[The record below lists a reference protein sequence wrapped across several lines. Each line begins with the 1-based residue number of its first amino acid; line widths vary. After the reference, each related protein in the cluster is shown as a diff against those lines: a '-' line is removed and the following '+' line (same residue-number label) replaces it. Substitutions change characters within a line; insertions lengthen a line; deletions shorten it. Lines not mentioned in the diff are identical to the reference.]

1 MAADSSLADHL
12 VAARPGGQA
21 VHARPPQ
28 PGYLRRPLHVRSTTL
43 VAVSRASYAKLAA
56 FRVVRRPRLTRS
68 KTPVSKANCSGR
80 PTPYNNAVDVL
91 QHTAEDVG
99 VELRLGNYPGSVV
112 PRFK

>member
-1 MAADSSLADHL
+1 MLVRVDKPYMLVRRSRVTCGGRCTSAAPRSS
-12 VAARPGGQA
+12 RCRG
-21 VHARPPQ
+21 
-28 PGYLRRPLHVRSTTL
+28 RRTRS
-43 VAVSRASYAKLAA
+43 SPA
-56 FRVVRRPRLTRS
+56 FRVVRKPRLTRS

-112 PRFK
+112 P